1 MRTGLLSELSA
12 LGYEILLNGE
22 NIHLHYQKEGNP
34 PEAVLP
40 LLDELKKHKAE
51 VVNMLRMGKVVSPDE
66 VTPSQSVS
74 WSLEFQALIDWFME
88 LDTPTEPFYLEDH
101 RHIVD
106 PVKFFQYLRKDIE
119 AGPDGPRGRYGA
131 LIQDLIATKKVLH

>member
-34 PEAVLP
+34 PEAVKP

-66 VTPSQSVS
+66 VTPSQPVS

-88 LDTPTEPFYLEDH
+88 LDTPKEPFHLEPN
-101 RHIVD
+101 RRIIN
-106 PVKFFQYLRKDIE
+106 PSKFFAALQRDIE
-119 AGPDGPRGRYGA
+119 AGPQGPRGRYGA
-131 LIQDLIATKKVLH
+131 LIQDLIAMKKVLH